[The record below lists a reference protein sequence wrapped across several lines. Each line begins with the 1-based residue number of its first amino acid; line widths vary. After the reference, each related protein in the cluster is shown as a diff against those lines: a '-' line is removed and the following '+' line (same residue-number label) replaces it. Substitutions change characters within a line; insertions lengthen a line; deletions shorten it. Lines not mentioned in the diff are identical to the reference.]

1 MDNSIKKSKYYRP
14 EWTVGRYNKENR
26 VAIMYNL
33 IEGYSHF
40 FEEYS
45 ADVIEYIL
53 KTKRN
58 SEVDID
64 KITTDTRISHESIYS
79 FFEILCSVG
88 LLIIEIPSKEG
99 IDNYRKIC
107 VEKKKN
113 NCHHTK
119 STKDKLPMDIST
131 AERSYFEAVEKN
143 TLVSSVMF
151 ELTYNCS
158 EKCIHCY
165 NPGATRNDN
174 EISYRN
180 QREELEL
187 NDYKRIIDELYEN
200 GLVRVTLTGGDPF
213 SKPITWDII
222 EYLYQKEIVFDIFT
236 NGQSILNKI
245 DKLASYYPHIVGISI
260 YSGIPEVHDTITRI
274 KGSWEKSMSVIKQL
288 SDLSVPMNIKCCV
301 MQPNL
306 HSYYMVTNLAK
317 KYGTEPQFEINITD
331 SNEGDRCAR
340 QLRLTENQLEVV
352 LRDNNIKLYIGEEAP
367 NFGGQAKDM
376 NTNGCGAGHFSFCI
390 TPEGNLQPC
399 CSFPMI
405 LGNLKRQSFQN
416 ILEKNEYLEK
426 WRQATL
432 NEYTECGK
440 NEYCAYCNLCP
451 GQGYIEHGSYL
462 KPAESCCYMAKIRY
476 NLAQKMKNG
485 YNPLNG
491 KEFVEALQELPINNV
506 ELRRIFDTK
515 G

>member
-1 MDNSIKKSKYYRP
+1 MIEKENIYYRP
-14 EWTVGRYNKENR
+14 EWTVGRYNKEKR

-45 ADVIEYIL
+45 ADVIGCIL
-53 KTKRN
+53 KVGRN
-58 SEVDID
+58 GMIKISEIAQS
-64 KITTDTRISHESIYS
+64 TGISEESITS
-79 FFEILCSVG
+79 FFDILSQVG
-88 LLIIEIPSKEG
+88 LVTSQKNTKEEIAIYREKSFKKRILGNSAEKESN
-99 IDNYRKIC
+99 DPDFLSN
-107 VEKKKN
+107 
-113 NCHHTK
+113 
-119 STKDKLPMDIST
+119 IST
-131 AERSYFEAVEKN
+131 AEQKYFQSIESDKTIA
-143 TLVSSVMF
+143 SVMF

-165 NPGATRNDN
+165 NPGATRNDK
-174 EISYRN
+174 EQSKRGD
-180 QREELEL
+180 RVELSI
-187 NDYKRIIDELYEN
+187 NDYKRIIDELYDH

-213 SKPITWDII
+213 SKPIVWDII
-222 EYLYQKEIVFDIFT
+222 EYLYQKEIIFDIFT
-236 NGQSILNKI
+236 NGQSIVNKI

-260 YSGIPEVHDTITRI
+260 YSGIPEVHDKITRI
-274 KGSWEKSMSVIKQL
+274 KGSWEKSTSVIERL

-301 MQPNL
+301 MQANL
-306 HSYYMVTNLAK
+306 HSYYMVANLAK
-317 KYGTEPQFEINITD
+317 QYGAEAQFEINITD

-376 NTNGCGAGHFSFCI
+376 NTNGCGAGYFSFCI

-491 KEFVEALQELPINNV
+491 KEFVEALQGLPINNV
-506 ELRRIFDTK
+506 EMRRIYDTK

>member
-1 MDNSIKKSKYYRP
+1 MVQRTYYRP
-14 EWTVGRYNKENR
+14 EWTCGRYNDNAK
-26 VAIMYNL
+26 VALMYNL
-33 IEGYSHF
+33 IEGKSFF
-40 FEEYS
+40 FESYS
-45 ADVIEYIL
+45 AMVIGEIL
-53 KTKRN
+53 SVHKN
-58 SEVDID
+58 SEVSIADISD
-64 KITTDTRISHESIYS
+64 KLNISTESLSPFFEQLEQLGLVSTILPTKDIICDYRSRISEYNREFSHSLDE
-79 FFEILCSVG
+79 
-88 LLIIEIPSKEG
+88 
-99 IDNYRKIC
+99 R
-107 VEKKKN
+107 
-113 NCHHTK
+113 
-119 STKDKLPMDIST
+119 STKEKLPYITSN
-131 AERSYFEAVEKN
+131 AERLYTEKAGGI
-143 TLVSSVMF
+143 TSVMF
-151 ELTYNCS
+151 ELTYRCS

-187 NDYKRIIDELYEN
+187 NDYKRIIDELYDH

-213 SKPITWDII
+213 SKPIVWDII

-288 SDLSVPMNIKCCV
+288 SDLSVPMNIKCGV

-317 KYGTEPQFEINITD
+317 QYGAEPQFEINITD

-416 ILEKNEYLEK
+416 ILEKNEYLEN

-476 NLAQKMKNG
+476 NLAQKMKSG

-491 KEFVEALQELPINNV
+491 KEFVEALHELPINNI